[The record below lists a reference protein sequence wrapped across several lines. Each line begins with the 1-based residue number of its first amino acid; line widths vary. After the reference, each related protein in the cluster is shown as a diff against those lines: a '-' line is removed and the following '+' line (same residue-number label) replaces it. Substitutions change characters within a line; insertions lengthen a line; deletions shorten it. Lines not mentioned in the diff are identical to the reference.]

1 MALQEEMEKQGN
13 FLFKYRGSL
22 PLLILGIGFLIYLQS
37 VHLSIIDYNSLTTQV
52 YELLCLSVCLFGLL
66 IRVYAVSHSPKNT
79 SGRNTKRQLAEE
91 LNTSGIYS
99 LVRHPLYVGN
109 FFMWLGIGILTQSLW
124 FIVAFVFAY
133 WVYYERIM
141 FAEEQF
147 LRRKFGNPYLEW
159 AEKIPAF
166 IPDFKNWKAPVLPF
180 SWKKMVKKEK
190 NGVFAIFLVV
200 FLFREAGQYL
210 ISKTISV
217 DFDFWFWA
225 MSVSGVLYFILKVLK
240 KRTPLLKEK
249 GR

>member
-22 PLLILGIGFLIYLQS
+22 PLLILVIGLFVYLQA
-37 VHLSIIDYNSLTTQV
+37 VRLSIIDYEGVITRV
-52 YELLCLSVCLFGLL
+52 YEIICLSVCLLGLFVR
-66 IRVYAVSHSPKNT
+66 IYAVSHSPKNT

-109 FFMWLGIGILTQSLW
+109 FFMWLGIGILTQNPW
-124 FIVAFVFAY
+124 FIIAFVFVY

-147 LRRKFGNPYLEW
+147 LRRKFGDPYLKW
-159 AEKIPAF
+159 AEKTPAF
-166 IPDFKNWKAPVLPF
+166 IPDFKNWKSPVLPF

-190 NGVFAIFLVV
+190 NGFFAVFLVI

-210 ISKTISV
+210 TDKSLSV

-225 MSVSGVLYFILKVLK
+225 MAVSGVMYFILKILK
-240 KRTPLLKEK
+240 KRTSMLIEV

>member
-22 PLLILGIGFLIYLQS
+22 PLLILVIGLFVYLQS
-37 VHLSIIDYNSLTTQV
+37 VYFSIIDYNGVATKL
-52 YELLCLSVCLFGLL
+52 YEIICLSVCLLGLF
-66 IRVYAVSHSPKNT
+66 IRIYAVSHSPKNT
-79 SGRNTKRQLAEE
+79 SGRNTRRQLAEE

-109 FFMWLGIGILTQSLW
+109 FFMWLGIAILTQNLW
-124 FIVAFVFAY
+124 FIIAFVFAY

-147 LRRKFGNPYLEW
+147 LRRKFGDSYLKW

-166 IPDFKNWKAPVLPF
+166 IPDFKNWQSPMLPF
-180 SWKKMVKKEK
+180 SWKKMLKKEK
-190 NGVFAIFLVV
+190 NGVFAVFLVI
-200 FLFREAGQYL
+200 FFFRELGQYL
-210 ISKTISV
+210 TNKTLSV
-217 DFDFWFWA
+217 NFDFWFWA
-225 MSVSGVLYFILKVLK
+225 MSVSGIMYFILKVLK
-240 KRTPLLKEK
+240 KRSSFLKEK